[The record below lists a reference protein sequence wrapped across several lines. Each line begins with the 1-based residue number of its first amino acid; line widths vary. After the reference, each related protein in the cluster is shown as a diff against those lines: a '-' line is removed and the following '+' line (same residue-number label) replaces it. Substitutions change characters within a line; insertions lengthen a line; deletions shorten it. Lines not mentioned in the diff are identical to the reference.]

1 MNRIKAI
8 AVSLVIT
15 AVIGCGM
22 LAIGWSALFNPN
34 GVAPSNSPGA
44 ASVPVVEA
52 ASTTTDVKQLQDLVR
67 QYQQREQQ
75 YQQQL
80 NTAAN
85 RLNQANQQLQSY
97 QQLISAL
104 QQAGVIQISANGQV
118 YIPQQRFGGDDN
130 FFGGGN

>member
-80 NTAAN
+80 D
-85 RLNQANQQLQSY
+85 QANAQVQQYQSILTQLQRR
-97 QQLISAL
+97 
-104 QQAGVIQISANGQV
+104 GVIRIQSDGTILL
-118 YIPQQRFGGDDN
+118 RGGD
-130 FFGGGN
+130 